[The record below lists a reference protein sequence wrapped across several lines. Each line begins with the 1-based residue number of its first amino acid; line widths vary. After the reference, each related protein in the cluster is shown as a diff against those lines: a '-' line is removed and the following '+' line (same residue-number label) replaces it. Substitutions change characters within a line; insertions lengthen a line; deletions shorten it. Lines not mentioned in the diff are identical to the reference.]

1 MQRLEVRKVWRRCS
15 QPVGKVVSA
24 LSLISHLSLLGPD
37 ALADQCEH
45 LPLRTQMEETLEAR
59 IPQELGLLIL
69 NERTGGNGEREAQKK
84 EP

>member
-1 MQRLEVRKVWRRCS
+1 MQRLEVRKMWRRCS
-15 QPVGKVVSA
+15 QPVGNVVSA
-24 LSLISHLSLLGPD
+24 LSHLSLLGPD

-59 IPQELGLLIL
+59 IPQELGILIL
-69 NERTGGNGEREAQKK
+69 NERTGGNGERGAQMK